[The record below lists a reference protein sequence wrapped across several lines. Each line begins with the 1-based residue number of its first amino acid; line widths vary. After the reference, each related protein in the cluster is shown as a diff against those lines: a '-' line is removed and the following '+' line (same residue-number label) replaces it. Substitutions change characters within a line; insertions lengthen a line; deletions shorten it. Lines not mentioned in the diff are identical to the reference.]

1 MKSFVPTSFY
11 VSGDVLNIQ
20 NKVLNGN
27 TSLEEALLVPA
38 LYLFHKYIKYVFFKH
53 HKGNSLNQNRFLHVR
68 QHPKVF
74 SYINETPEKS

>member
-38 LYLFHKYIKYVFFKH
+38 FCLFHKYIKYVFFKH
-53 HKGNSLNQNRFLHVR
+53 CKGNSLNQNRFLHVR
-68 QHPKVF
+68 QCPKVF
-74 SYINETPEKS
+74 SYTNETPEKS

>member
-38 LYLFHKYIKYVFFKH
+38 MCLFHKYIFVKH
-53 HKGNSLNQNRFLHVR
+53 CKGNSLNQNRFLHVR
-68 QHPKVF
+68 QRPEVF
-74 SYINETPEKS
+74 SYTNETPEKS